1 MSRLA
6 LAYLFRR
13 PVQVLAV
20 LGVAIGLCA
29 LLTVNSVMN
38 GLIEIDREDARGPL
52 ADILLIPDH
61 SPSAERS
68 TSWLDYQKA
77 LTQLQTPEG
86 PIRAISPHLMAY
98 SIMGLT
104 GGESLLSR
112 TSSSDVN
119 GVQVVGIDPELE
131 LKTGGFKKSLQT
143 SQIFPVKDPLHP
155 FQLPSDDPFARP
167 GVLIPDNLARAL
179 GFRLG
184 ETIELG
190 ALPPLPP
197 VGDAPLLA
205 HNARFTVVGTFRP
218 SDYEM
223 GMDRLYVHRLGE
235 QGLRWNLLGEG
246 GPDFSELLIELKPDT
261 SPTAAK
267 AAILST
273 LQNAAL
279 PEPGGPNGGA
289 LETWQERRST
299 YLSAIDNER
308 RVTALV
314 LFFIV
319 VVAAFGLFATL
330 SALVREKVRDLG
342 VLSALGCSPLRRG
355 ALLFSTGALGSAVGS
370 LLGYGAAR
378 WLAQGDR
385 LERIMNNLGIEVFQ
399 SDLYVISGLPTLWIP
414 EQASGF
420 AWAAFALGCL
430 FTLAPSVRALLL
442 SPVEALRYE

>member
-1 MSRLA
+1 M
-6 LAYLFRR
+6 
-13 PVQVLAV
+13 
-20 LGVAIGLCA
+20 GVAIGLCA

-38 GLIEIDREDARGPL
+38 GLIQIDREDARGPL
-52 ADILLIPDH
+52 ADLLLIPAQPNA
-61 SPSAERS
+61 SQASSRWEN
-68 TSWLDYQKA
+68 YQKA
-77 LTQLQTPEG
+77 LAQLQSSDG
-86 PIRAISPHLMAY
+86 PIEAVSPHLMAY
-98 SIMGLT
+98 AILGLR

-119 GVQVVGIDPELE
+119 GVQVVGIDPDLE
-131 LKTGGFKKSLQT
+131 LQTGGFKRALKDSR
-143 SQIFPVKDPLHP
+143 IYPVSNVENP
-155 FQLPSDDPFARP
+155 FELPEESPFARP
-167 GVLIPDNLARAL
+167 GILVPDSLARAL

-197 VGDAPLLA
+197 VGEPTLSA

-223 GMDRLYVHRLGE
+223 GMDRLYVQRTGE
-235 QGLRWNLLGEG
+235 AGLRWNLLGEL
-246 GPDFSELLIELKPDT
+246 GPNFSELLIELKADQDPET
-261 SPTAAK
+261 AK
-267 AAILST
+267 ASIL
-273 LQNAAL
+273 AAL
-279 PEPGGPNGGA
+279 QKANLPIPGENQGGA

-319 VVAAFGLFATL
+319 IVAAFGLFATL

-342 VLSALGCSPLRRG
+342 VLSALGCSPFRRG
-355 ALLFSTGALGSAVGS
+355 TLLFSTGALGSALGTI
-370 LLGYGAAR
+370 LGYGLAR

-385 LERIMNNLGIEVFQ
+385 LERLMASLGIEVFQ

-414 EQASGF
+414 EQAISF

-430 FTLAPSVRALLL
+430 FTLAPSIRALLL